1 MQHGHLADRLD
12 LHWDRLYWKAVA
24 FPNNICVWRSV
35 FLTENGPVLY
45 TIGHSNHD
53 QEHFCGLLLQHG
65 IGVVADVRSSP
76 YSRYT
81 TQFNAE
87 QLKTALAAK
96 GIRYVFLG
104 DQLGGRPA
112 VPEHYDEQGHA
123 LYYRM
128 ARSETFL
135 QGIERL
141 EGGMKK
147 YRVAIMCSEEDPTV
161 CHRFLLVS
169 RVMAERDNKICHIRG
184 DGSLA
189 SHDQIRTAAGGA
201 QHQNLLFPEMEDD
214 SWKSLRSVS
223 PKAQPQDSSED

>member
-1 MQHGHLADRLD
+1 M
-12 LHWDRLYWKAVA
+12 
-24 FPNNICVWRSV
+24 
-35 FLTENGPVLY
+35 Y

-53 QEHFCGLLLQHG
+53 QEYFCELLRRHG
-65 IGVVADVRSSP
+65 IEVLADVRSQP

-81 TQFNAE
+81 PQFNAE
-87 QLKTALAAK
+87 ELKAALASQ

-104 DQLGGRPA
+104 DQLGGRPG

-128 ARSETFL
+128 ARSAAFL

-141 EGGMKK
+141 ATGMTK
-147 YRVAIMCSEEDPTV
+147 YRVAIMCSEEDPAV

-169 RVMAERDNKICHIRG
+169 RVMTERGTPVRHIRS

-189 SHDQIRTAAGGA
+189 SEDQIRTAAGLSRNQG
-201 QHQNLLFPEMEDD
+201 LLFPELEDD
-214 SWKSLRSVS
+214 SWRSLRSVL
-223 PKAQPQDSSED
+223 PKAPPPDSSED

>member
-1 MQHGHLADRLD
+1 VESRLVTVT
-12 LHWDRLYWKAVA
+12 K
-24 FPNNICVWRSV
+24 P
-35 FLTENGPVLY
+35 TLY

-65 IGVVADVRSSP
+65 IDVLADVRSSP

-87 QLKTALAAK
+87 ELKAALASK

-104 DQLGGRPA
+104 DQLGGRPTDPA
-112 VPEHYDEQGHA
+112 HYDEQGHA

-128 ARSETFL
+128 ARSDAFL

-141 EGGMKK
+141 ENGMKK

-169 RVMAERDNKICHIRG
+169 RVMAERETEIQHIRG

-189 SHDQIRTAAGGA
+189 SHDQIRAAAG
-201 QHQNLLFPEMEDD
+201 QSRPQNLLFPEMEDD

-223 PKAQPQDSSED
+223 PKAQPQDFSED

>member
-1 MQHGHLADRLD
+1 VTAT
-12 LHWDRLYWKAVA
+12 
-24 FPNNICVWRSV
+24 N
-35 FLTENGPVLY
+35 PVLY

-53 QEHFCGLLLQHG
+53 QEYFCELLLQHG
-65 IGVVADVRSSP
+65 IDVLADVRSSP

-81 TQFNAE
+81 SQFNAQ
-87 QLKTALAAK
+87 QLKAALAAK

-104 DQLGGRPA
+104 DQLGGRPTD
-112 VPEHYDEQGHA
+112 PEHYDQQGYA

-128 ARSETFL
+128 ARSEPFL

-141 EGGMKK
+141 VSGMRQ
-147 YRVAIMCSEEDPTV
+147 YRVALMCSEEDPAV

-169 RVMAERDNKICHIRG
+169 RVMAEQGAEIQHIRG

-189 SHDQIRTAAGGA
+189 THDQIRAAAGGLRP
-201 QHQNLLFPEMEDD
+201 QGLLFPEMEDD

>member
-1 MQHGHLADRLD
+1 VESRLVTVT
-12 LHWDRLYWKAVA
+12 K
-24 FPNNICVWRSV
+24 PI
-35 FLTENGPVLY
+35 LY

-65 IGVVADVRSSP
+65 IDVLADVRSSP

-87 QLKTALAAK
+87 ELKAALASK

-104 DQLGGRPA
+104 DQLGGRPTDPA
-112 VPEHYDEQGHA
+112 HYDEQGHA

-128 ARSETFL
+128 ARSDAFL

-141 EGGMKK
+141 ENGMKK

-169 RVMAERDNKICHIRG
+169 RVMAERETEIQHIRG

-189 SHDQIRTAAGGA
+189 SHDQIRTAAG
-201 QHQNLLFPEMEDD
+201 QSRPQSLLFPEMEDD
-214 SWKSLRSVS
+214 SWRSLRSVS
-223 PKAQPQDSSED
+223 PKAQPQDFSED